1 MIEELKQLG
10 WERPQSIPKDTSLRT
25 KHQGRF
31 PPYFV
36 SCCHPCVHSEW
47 PIATTGWGCHL
58 DAQYASSEDSS
69 LVQLPVL
76 LLIFSSNQQELEN
89 EKLFEK
95 NKRKWQAEA
104 TPAQDETAR
113 ERSFCLFVWLF
124 FFFSKKICKCH
135 YRAKFFFFF
144 KKNGMDQTS
153 ICFLNNQGTQGDK
166 GS

>member
-1 MIEELKQLG
+1 M
-10 WERPQSIPKDTSLRT
+10 
-25 KHQGRF
+25 
-31 PPYFV
+31 
-36 SCCHPCVHSEW
+36 HSEW

-113 ERSFCLFVWLF
+113 EIFLFVCV
-124 FFFSKKICKCH
+124 IV
-135 YRAKFFFFF
+135 FFFF
-144 KKNGMDQTS
+144 KEDLQVP
-153 ICFLNNQGTQGDK
+153 L
-166 GS
+166 

>member
-10 WERPQSIPKDTSLRT
+10 WERTQSIPKDTSLKT

-36 SCCHPCVHSEW
+36 NCCHPWVHSEW

-58 DAQYASSEDSS
+58 NAQYASSEDSS

-95 NKRKWQAEA
+95 SKRKWQAEA

-113 ERSFCLFVWLF
+113 ERSFCLCDCF
-124 FFFSKKICKCH
+124 FFQ
-135 YRAKFFFFF
+135 RKFASAIIELRFFL